1 MEKLVYKIISS
12 KRNKW
17 IVTLIVIFSMAAAVM
32 MIPTKLVLARMLP
45 GKSANTM
52 TVYVDTATNA
62 SIKETESVTTC
73 IVNYLKKEKEI
84 TDMEVYLGQGAPLD
98 YAGLV
103 KGSALKR
110 LKNQAE
116 IVLNLTNKHG
126 RDEPSYMMAHRLRPL
141 INEACGNIVPDTSIK
156 FIEMPAG
163 PPTLATIVV
172 ELYSKDDSALRKMSG
187 KVTKILEETEGL
199 VDIDVMQDDIYNKFG
214 LVPDKEKIILSGL
227 NVEQVNQI
235 IYLAFKGMPIAE
247 KNTQNQQDQIPIFLR
262 LSEET
267 RHVEEDTESSLF
279 NKLISLELMNDTGMM
294 VPISEI
300 VTIKSEK
307 SSPTIFRKNLKN
319 MVSITA
325 ECDMVSQVYPL
336 LEAREKMIEVLK
348 SEYNI
353 SKVPGINTYMF
364 DLNAV
369 DKKTG
374 DQILIRWDGEMKVSL
389 DTFRDL
395 GGAFIAALVLMF
407 LLMVVYYKSFALSG
421 IVLIGSFL
429 SIIGVIVGHW
439 VTDKIQL
446 YATDT
451 HFFLTATSLIG
462 FISLMGISAR
472 SSLLLIDFSK
482 ALIAHEGIDKR
493 RAIAVATATRAK
505 PIMLTAI
512 AIILGSLL
520 LATDPIFG
528 GLGVAL
534 IFGSIAAT
542 LVSLFF
548 IPVLMDNTKALL
560 ADGHEFEEGERS
572 GTWCIL
578 TDNIKSLLSV
588 NKETKED
595 TENLMHK
602 EDTLLYEGYECEET
616 NRTTW
621 CTLID
626 NVKSFFPGKKDKKGD
641 KEPALIDDRDT
652 LISERDADKEEKSS
666 MWSILLENVK
676 SLSDVKKYK
685 KYDETMEAYEKAIEK
700 VKSLFNLKKDKKYDE
715 TIEAYKQAEDE
726 RDFIRLHNLGNTQF
740 DEKELDK
747 AIESYEQAL
756 KIKED
761 EGTRFKLEL
770 AMMQKKKSE
779 KKQEQKDD
787 KKDQEKDKKQQ
798 DNVKNE
804 ENKDKL
810 DSKKEK
816 KSKKKKGNK
825 E

>member
-1 MEKLVYKIISS
+1 MKKIVHKIIGS

-17 IVTLIVIFSMAAAVM
+17 IVTLIVLFSMGASVM

-52 TVYVDTATNA
+52 TIYVDTATNA

-116 IVLNLTNKHG
+116 IVLNFTNKHD
-126 RDEPSYMMAHRLRPL
+126 REEPTYVIAHRLRPL
-141 INEACGNIVPDTSIK
+141 IQQECGNIVPHTSIK
-156 FIEMPAG
+156 FIEMPSG

-172 ELYSKDDSALRKMSG
+172 ELYSPNDSALRKMSAR
-187 KVTKILEETEGL
+187 VSNILEETEGL
-199 VDIDVMQDDIYNKFG
+199 VDIDVMQDDIFTKYN

-262 LSEET
+262 LNDET
-267 RHVEEDTESSLF
+267 RHVAADTKVSLHS
-279 NKLISLELMNDTGMM
+279 KLVSLELMNNKGMM
-294 VPISEI
+294 VPISEVVDI
-300 VTIKSEK
+300 RETD

-319 MVSITA
+319 MTTITA

-336 LEAREKMIEVLK
+336 LDARAKMIEVLK
-348 SEYNI
+348 DDYNVT
-353 SKVPGINTYMF
+353 KVPGINTYMF
-364 DLNAV
+364 DLVAV
-369 DKKTG
+369 DKETG
-374 DQILIRWDGEMKVSL
+374 EEILIRWDGEMKVSL

-421 IVLIGSFL
+421 IVLVGSFL

-439 VTDKIQL
+439 ITDKISL

-482 ALIAHEGIDKR
+482 SLISDRGLDKKE
-493 RAIAVATATRAK
+493 AIAVATATRAK

-528 GLGVAL
+528 GLGIAL

-548 IPVLMDNTKALL
+548 IPVLMDNARALMP
-560 ADGHEFEEGERS
+560 DGHDHGDNR

-578 TDNIKSLLSV
+578 TDNIKSMFPGK
-588 NKETKED
+588 KEKAVKASHED
-595 TENLMHK
+595 AV
-602 EDTLLYEGYECEET
+602 LYEGYECDDDS
-616 NRTTW
+616 RTTW
-621 CTLID
+621 CILIE
-626 NVKSFFPGKKDKKGD
+626 NLKSLFPSKKGKKSGESSVLEEIEHTLESKVDEA
-641 KEPALIDDRDT
+641 KET
-652 LISERDADKEEKSS
+652 LESTFSTVSEK
-666 MWSILLENVK
+666 IK
-676 SLSDVKKYK
+676 SLINSKIGKKE
-685 KYDETMEAYEKAIEK
+685 DEIIDEYEKAK
-700 VKSLFNLKKDKKYDE
+700 N
-715 TIEAYKQAEDE
+715 E
-726 RDFIRLHNLGNTQF
+726 RDFIRLFNLGNSYL
-740 DEKELDK
+740 EKKELDE
-747 AIESYEQAL
+747 AIIAYEQAL
-756 KIKED
+756 KIKDD
-761 EGTRFKLEL
+761 EGVRFKIEL
-770 AMMQKKKSE
+770 AMLQKKNAA
-779 KKQEQKDD
+779 KKE
-787 KKDQEKDKKQQ
+787 
-798 DNVKNE
+798 
-804 ENKDKL
+804 
-810 DSKKEK
+810 EK
-816 KSKKKKGNK
+816 KSKNKK
-825 E
+825 EDEE